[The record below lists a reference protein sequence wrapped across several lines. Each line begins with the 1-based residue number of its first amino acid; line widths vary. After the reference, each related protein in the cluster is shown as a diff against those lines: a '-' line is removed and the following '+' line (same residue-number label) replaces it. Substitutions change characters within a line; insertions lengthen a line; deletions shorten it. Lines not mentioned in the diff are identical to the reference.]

1 MIGEAIL
8 AIKAL
13 DTAFV
18 TVQGLIAKK
27 KDVEDIELT
36 SDVIIQ
42 QNNLIYNLTLRTTV
56 NVYRTLYKYEIRWY

>member
-27 KDVEDIELT
+27 KDV
-36 SDVIIQ
+36 
-42 QNNLIYNLTLRTTV
+42 
-56 NVYRTLYKYEIRWY
+56 